1 MNDRITITGIS
12 GHGYHGVLDFEKA
25 QGQPFSVDV
34 VLETDIRSAAASDD
48 LTRTID
54 YGVIADLVHSLIT
67 GEGYD
72 LIETLTERIAAAVLG
87 ACSASAVE
95 VTVHKPNAPIS
106 VPFADVSISIRR
118 EH

>member
-1 MNDRITITGIS
+1 MSDRITITGIS

-25 QGQPFSVDV
+25 QGQPFIVDV
-34 VLETDIRSAAASDD
+34 VLETDIRPAAGSDD

-54 YGVIADLVHSLIT
+54 YGVIAELVHSLIT
-67 GEGYD
+67 GDGFD
-72 LIETLTERIAAAVLG
+72 LIETLTESIAAAVLQ
-87 ACSASAVE
+87 ASTASAVE

-118 EH
+118 ER

>member
-1 MNDRITITGIS
+1 MKDRITITGIT
-12 GHGYHGVLDFEKA
+12 GHGFHGVLDFEKA
-25 QGQPFSVDV
+25 EGQSFSIDV

-54 YGVIADLVHSLIT
+54 YGVIAELVHSHIT

-72 LIETLTERIAAAVLG
+72 LIETLAERIAAAILA

-95 VTVHKPNAPIS
+95 VTVHKPNAPIT
-106 VPFADVSISIRR
+106 VPFTDVSISIRR
-118 EH
+118 ER